1 MMWTAMG
8 ITVIVR
14 DGYGGSDRDSGD
26 AHGDGFTNDEDLSIH
41 YWTNKNG
48 R

>member
-1 MMWTAMG
+1 MWTVME

-14 DGYGGSDRDSGD
+14 DDGGKSDRDSGD
-26 AHGDGFTNDEDLSIH
+26 AHGNGFTGDEDLSIH
-41 YWTNKNG
+41 YWTNKKG